1 MDVKNG
7 SEGGGKLICEVGCI
21 GSWLCVER
29 GSKNVTF
36 EAVNIN
42 GIVGAVLDGCS
53 FGCRTDVWE
62 EFESE
67 RFVIKL
73 VGFVLRR
80 VCDNSRAG
88 SSDEKIKGMT
98 IIVSWKVDVLSEIEI
113 IKDARK
119 FVRSSLIRVSVDI
132 EVTTDDELRW

>member
-7 SEGGGKLICEVGCI
+7 SEGGGKLICKVGCI

-29 GSKNVTF
+29 GSKNVIF
-36 EAVNIN
+36 EVVNIN

-53 FGCRTDVWE
+53 FGCRADVRE
-62 EFESE
+62 EFECE
-67 RFVIKL
+67 RFVIRL
-73 VGFVLRR
+73 VGFVLRK

-88 SSDEKIKGMT
+88 SSNEKIKGMT
-98 IIVSWKVDVLSEIEI
+98 IIMSWKVDVLSEMEI

-119 FVRSSLIRVSVDI
+119 IVRGS
-132 EVTTDDELRW
+132 